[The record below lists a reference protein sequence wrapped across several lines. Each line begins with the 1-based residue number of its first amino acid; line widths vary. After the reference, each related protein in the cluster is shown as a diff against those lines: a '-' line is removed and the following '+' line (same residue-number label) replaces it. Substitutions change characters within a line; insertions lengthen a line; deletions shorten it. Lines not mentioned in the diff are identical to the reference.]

1 MKREQVAVD
10 SKTNVLQR
18 RFSEADYAR
27 LGRVQ
32 GGVDDTRLFLKMN
45 YMTFLIFR

>member
-1 MKREQVAVD
+1 MKREQVTVD

-27 LGRVQ
+27 LGRMQ
-32 GGVDDTRLFLKMN
+32 GGVVF
-45 YMTFLIFR
+45 